1 MNWKEV
7 GIGVVTLFLV
17 IAFLIIGAHY
27 MNVSDELEGKKEDQ
41 RFTQANTICG
51 TPPLRIIPHNSSWSH
66 GGWIEVR
73 CKDGSTR
80 AIR

>member
-1 MNWKEV
+1 MSWKEILSLMTGILVIIAALVV
-7 GIGVVTLFLV
+7 GI
-17 IAFLIIGAHY
+17 HY
-27 MNVSDELEGKKEDQ
+27 TNLSDARAEKQEDQ
-41 RFTQANTICG
+41 LFVRANTICG